1 MSAKQNALP
10 ITRERLNHYFGRSVV
25 YTLVIGGAIIT
36 ALPFLWMILGSFKS
50 HSDFAHIPMV
60 WLPTQWLFSNYS
72 EVSNLMPFGRMY
84 LNSVFIAVCVTS
96 GILITSSMAAYSFAR
111 IKFWG
116 RTVVFLLYLGT
127 IMIPGWVTLIP
138 MFVVIKN
145 LGWLNTYQGLIVPS
159 LTSPM
164 ATFLLRQ
171 FYLSIPKD
179 YEDAARI
186 DGASRLRV
194 FTQIMVPLAKPAL
207 LTVGLMAFMANWNSL
222 LWPLIIMSKPE
233 MQTIPLGL
241 SRLALTQGW
250 VRVEWGPLMAA
261 NLMAILPIAIIYAF
275 LQNYFIRGI
284 ALSGIK

>member
-1 MSAKQNALP
+1 
-10 ITRERLNHYFGRSVV
+10 V
-25 YTLVIGGAIIT
+25 YVLVIGGAIIT

-60 WLPTQWLFSNYS
+60 WLPTQWLFSNYG
-72 EVSNLMPFGRMY
+72 EVFNLMPFGRMY
-84 LNSVFIAVCVTS
+84 LNSVFIAVCATS

-116 RTVVFLLYLGT
+116 RDVIFLLYLGT

-164 ATFLLRQ
+164 STFLLRQ

-179 YEDAARI
+179 FEDAAHI

-194 FTQIMVPLAKPAL
+194 FSQIMIPLAKPAL
-207 LTVGLMAFMANWNSL
+207 LTVGLMTFMANWNSL
-222 LWPLIIMSKPE
+222 LWPLIIMTKPE